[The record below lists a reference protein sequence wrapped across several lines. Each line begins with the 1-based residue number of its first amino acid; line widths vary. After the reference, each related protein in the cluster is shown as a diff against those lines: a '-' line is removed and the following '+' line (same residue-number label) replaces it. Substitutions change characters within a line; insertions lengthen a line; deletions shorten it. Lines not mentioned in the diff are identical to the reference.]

1 MGAMLFAWLL
11 AIMTVSWPALSLA
24 AAVGHFAEVRV
35 TVDLSKQGRPPP
47 KPARIREKVEP
58 QDAVRTDDSGK
69 AQIKFIDD
77 SLLTIAPR
85 SQVIIDNYVFVPSKK
100 YRQASLSFFRGF
112 SHILLGYVTQV
123 EQPDFIVNTYTAV
136 LGSRGTGWF
145 TITETNFTDVFCENG
160 ELSIKSKN
168 LPNMVPVRGYQ
179 ATRVWQGKPPL
190 PPMPI
195 TSADLAFLKRLL
207 DTGLPIRYDPGNN
220 PTELLQNLS
229 TSQRSTPSSWS
240 PPPPPGP
247 PSSSQTAPAF
257 RGFEPRPAGP
267 PAGSSP
273 PCVCPPAKK

>member
-1 MGAMLFAWLL
+1 MGTMLFAWLL
-11 AIMTVSWPALSLA
+11 AIMMVSWPALSLA
-24 AAVGHFAEVRV
+24 AVVGHFADVRV

-47 KPARIREKVEP
+47 KPARIREEVEP

-85 SQVIIDNYVFVPSKK
+85 SQVIIDNYNFVPKQK

-112 SHILLGYVTQV
+112 THILLGYTTQV

-136 LGSRGTGWF
+136 LGPRGTGWY
-145 TITETNFTDVFCENG
+145 TITETTFTDVFCEHG

-168 LPNMVPVRGYQ
+168 LPELVAVRGYQ

-195 TSADLAFLKRLL
+195 TAADLAFLKRLL

-257 RGFEPRPAGP
+257 RGFEPRPPGP

-273 PCVCPPAKK
+273 PCVCPPPKK